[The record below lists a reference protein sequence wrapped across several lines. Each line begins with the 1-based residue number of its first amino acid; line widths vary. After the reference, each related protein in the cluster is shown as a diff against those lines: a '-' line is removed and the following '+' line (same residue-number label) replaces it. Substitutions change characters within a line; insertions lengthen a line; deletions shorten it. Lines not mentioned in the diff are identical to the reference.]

1 MSEVSD
7 ASALGTWVDAGTV
20 AEVRRRRKVVLELGE
35 ERQLLVLAH
44 DGGFYAFDNICI
56 HRQRELSKGVILN
69 GRLVCPGHQWAFE
82 LATGW
87 EQVKQECQPTY
98 DVRVVDEVVQVD
110 TSSRQLRRTAA
121 PGAVSASEPR

>member
-1 MSEVSD
+1 MSDRVSEVSD
-7 ASALGTWVDAGTV
+7 ASDVGTWIDAGTV
-20 AEVRRRRKVVLELGE
+20 ADVSRRRKVVLELGD

-44 DGGFYAFDNICI
+44 DGGFYAFDNTCI

-82 LATGW
+82 LGTGW

-98 DVRVVDEVVQVD
+98 DVRVVDDVVQVD
-110 TSSRQLRRTAA
+110 TSSRRLRRTA
-121 PGAVSASEPR
+121 

>member
-1 MSEVSD
+1 MDWVSI
-7 ASALGTWVDAGTV
+7 GPV
-20 AEVRRRRKVVLELGE
+20 ADLRRRKRTVVEVGD
-35 ERQLLVLAH
+35 RQIAVFWH
-44 DGGFYAFDNICI
+44 DDEAYALDNICI

-82 LATGW
+82 LGTGW

-110 TSSRQLRRTAA
+110 TSSWRLRRTAS
-121 PGAVSASEPR
+121 PGGVSATEPR